1 MRDAKRGACL
11 RPFTSLHSN
20 GSGWRL
26 SRPPLRTKWYHIR
39 HFMLDMNSGTG
50 MKELKNDRYLRAL
63 LRQEVDMTPVWMMR
77 QAGRYLPEYKATRA
91 QAGDFMSLCRNAEL
105 ACEVTLQPLRRY
117 PLDAAILF
125 SDILTVP
132 DAMGLGLYFEQG
144 EGPRFERPITSMA
157 DVQALPVP
165 DPEDEL
171 GYVMNAVR
179 TIRRELKGEVPLIGF
194 SGSPWTLATY
204 MVEGGSSKAFTKIK
218 QMMYAEP
225 QTLHLLLDKLADS
238 VIAYL
243 NAQIKAGAQAVMVF
257 DTWGGVLTPRDYRD
271 FSLQYMHKIVDGLIR
286 EHDGRRVPVTLFTKN
301 GGQWLE
307 QIAATGCDALG
318 LDWTTDIADAKRRVG
333 DKVALQ
339 GNMDPSMLYA
349 SPARIR
355 EEVASI
361 LAGFGHGNGHVF
373 NLGHGIHQ
381 DVNPEHAGVFVN
393 AVHELSAQYHGR

>member
-1 MRDAKRGACL
+1 M
-11 RPFTSLHSN
+11 S
-20 GSGWRL
+20 
-26 SRPPLRTKWYHIR
+26 
-39 HFMLDMNSGTG
+39 
-50 MKELKNDRYLRAL
+50 ELKNDRYLRAL

-144 EGPRFERPITSMA
+144 EGPRFERPVHSLA

-204 MVEGGSSKAFTKIK
+204 MVEGGSSKAFTRIK
-218 QMMYAEP
+218 QMMYADP
-225 QTLHLLLDKLADS
+225 RALHLLLDKLADS
-238 VIAYL
+238 VILYL
-243 NAQIKAGAQAVMVF
+243 NAQIRAGAQSVMVF

-271 FSLQYMHKIVDGLIR
+271 FSLHYMHKIVDGLIR

-318 LDWTTDIADAKRRVG
+318 LDWTTDIADARRRVG

-355 EEVASI
+355 EEVGSI
-361 LAGFGHGNGHVF
+361 LAGFGKGTGHVF

-381 DVNPEHAGVFVN
+381 DVDPAHAGVFVD
-393 AVHELSAQYHGR
+393 AVHELSRPYHGG